1 MTILITGG
9 TGFIGS
15 QLARA
20 LLAAGQRVRL
30 MGRDFSRVGDV
41 LAAGAEAVQA
51 DLRDPVQVF
60 AACAGAAVVYHVGAL
75 SAPWGRWRD
84 FRAINVGGD
93 TSRDRRLHSA
103 SGGPPDPRLLAQ
115 CGL

>member
-51 DLRDPVQVF
+51 DLRDPGQVF

-75 SAPWGRWRD
+75 STPWGAVARLPRNQ
-84 FRAINVGGD
+84 RGGD